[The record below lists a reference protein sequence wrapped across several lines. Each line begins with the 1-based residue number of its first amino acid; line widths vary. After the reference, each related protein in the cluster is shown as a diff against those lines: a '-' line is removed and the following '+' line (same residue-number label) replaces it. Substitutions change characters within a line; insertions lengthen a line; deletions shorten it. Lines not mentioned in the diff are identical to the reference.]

1 MWRYTRLMGEDRDWM
16 EELRGAVAEAE
27 GLLEGAGADGEDVVR
42 QVHDRVTEALER
54 ARATLEDLED
64 DASRYVRDNPWQS
77 LGLAAVIGLAIGV
90 LVARRR

>member
-77 LGLAAVIGLAIGV
+77 LGLAAVIGLAIGA